1 MSDGCRFQTRS
12 FPYQG
17 TYGGWKVFNE
27 AACSLT
33 FKRGIKSMFIRL
45 LCGYYP
51 HNSYLNRTRDPR
63 GLRSKDPNKEHK
75 NFAAALEYSGAAQ
88 SSVHNQHIFHKPR
101 STDSG
106 ARQKIKVYKLYNIQR
121 VKNYTRGLPPI
132 QKLHSQTILILRLVL
147 YGQLGTAKLFASALD

>member
-1 MSDGCRFQTRS
+1 
-12 FPYQG
+12 
-17 TYGGWKVFNE
+17 
-27 AACSLT
+27 
-33 FKRGIKSMFIRL
+33 MFLRL
-45 LCGYYP
+45 LCGYHL

-63 GLRSKDPNKEHK
+63 GLRNKDPNKEHK

-101 STDSG
+101 SIDSG